1 MSNYLFGEKSNKEKL
16 HQVHKKKED
25 SFIAVVPEPGQCQTE
40 SIIAVEVS
48 FFKKPKL
55 CSCKNKFMK
64 KMNKEFFLQFT
75 SVNS

>member
-1 MSNYLFGEKSNKEKL
+1 MSSLTLPGVTGYRRHQVQGGGGELIQFAQTQLHVINKEKL

-48 FFKKPKL
+48 FFKKAK
-55 CSCKNKFMK
+55 
-64 KMNKEFFLQFT
+64 
-75 SVNS
+75 